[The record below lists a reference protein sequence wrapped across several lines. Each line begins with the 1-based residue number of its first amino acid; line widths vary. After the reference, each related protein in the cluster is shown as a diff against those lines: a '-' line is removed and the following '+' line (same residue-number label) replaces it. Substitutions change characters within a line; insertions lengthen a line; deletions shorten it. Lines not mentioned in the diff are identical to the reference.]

1 MVKANY
7 VDIVIFVILI
17 VDLLIGMKNG
27 VILLLFDILSLVF
40 GWILARAFAIKLAM
54 YISSHFSVSE
64 RIMQWVTGIV
74 KFPAGTENLPST
86 LGNVNDTLL
95 SMNIPSFLKNFIL
108 NNFSETSQNVA
119 SFIAQK
125 ITSWVLIALSFVG
138 IFLVV
143 LVTIRIIGL
152 IVRKAMKTS
161 PFLHWVDVVFG
172 GVVKVF
178 LSIFV
183 ISIVLQAIVYIF
195 NFFKIPQNTFLGIVL
210 SSRFYLISSQIFPFI
225 VGQIIK
231 IFTGIM

>member
-7 VDIVIFVILI
+7 VDIVVFLILI

-40 GWILARAFAIKLAM
+40 GWILARAFAVKLAI
-54 YISSHFSVSE
+54 YISNHFSVSE
-64 RIMQWVTGIV
+64 RIIKWVTSIV

-108 NNFSETSQNVA
+108 NNFSETSQSVA

-125 ITSWVLIALSFVG
+125 IASWVLIALSFIG
-138 IFLVV
+138 IFLAV
-143 LVTIRIIGL
+143 LIIIRIIGL
-152 IVRKAMKTS
+152 IVRKAMKAS

-183 ISIVLQAIVYIF
+183 ISIVLQAIVYVF
-195 NFFKIPQNTFLGIVL
+195 NFFNIPQNTFLGIVL

-225 VGQIIK
+225 IGQIIK